1 MRKIL
6 ITTAVLA
13 GLGAI
18 LAVAQASQD
27 TTSEPEPV
35 SRSRESDRKEADRI
49 ATPRDDRTRNSGGSH
64 REQRRHAQEED
75 EDDDRD

>member
-6 ITTAVLA
+6 ITAAVLA

-27 TTSEPEPV
+27 TTPQPEPV
-35 SRSRESDRKEADRI
+35 SRSRESDRKEADPI
-49 ATPRDDRTRNSGGSH
+49 ATPRDDRARDSH
-64 REQRRHAQEED
+64 REQRRHAHEED